1 MPQFPLPASTYA
13 QFAVARTREIARIPD
28 GVSMIDAGAIPLAGL
43 TAWQTVVDTLH
54 VGAGDRVLN
63 HAASGGVGHLAVQI
77 AKARGAEVWATAS
90 EHNHDKLR
98 DLGADHLI
106 DYRTERFEDVAA
118 NLDVVLDLVG
128 DGDTA
133 ARSVACLR
141 RGGRLAAI
149 PPMLPTPDVLS
160 NAGVT
165 AVFVLVEPDYASLE
179 SLAEMLADGI
189 LQVVIGEQRPLVDMA
204 ELHEIGQRG
213 GPFGEL
219 VATVDLPE

>member
-1 MPQFPLPASTYA
+1 
-13 QFAVARTREIARIPD
+13 
-28 GVSMIDAGAIPLAGL
+28 
-43 TAWQTVVDTLH
+43 
-54 VGAGDRVLN
+54 
-63 HAASGGVGHLAVQI
+63 
-77 AKARGAEVWATAS
+77 
-90 EHNHDKLR
+90 
-98 DLGADHLI
+98 
-106 DYRTERFEDVAA
+106 
-118 NLDVVLDLVG
+118 
-128 DGDTA
+128 
-133 ARSVACLR
+133 
-141 RGGRLAAI
+141 
-149 PPMLPTPDVLS
+149 MLPTPDVLS